1 MAVLSPAE
9 DLRDS
14 APNLY
19 FRAKYIDTQIKCFF
33 SMPAKGIVFS
43 RYTTNSN
50 VCSRNLQISVR
61 GFIHKINGNTNSNE
75 KFRKHERDSLL
86 TVAALACVAWR
97 FWLGALS
104 NKGGWGQT
112 NREEIGEGATWKYF
126 SRGFAWCAWLYKTA
140 MLHRL
145 PHHGSSAHLQEVK
158 NNRKL

>member
-14 APNLY
+14 VPTLY

-61 GFIHKINGNTNSNE
+61 GFIHKINCNTNSNE

-104 NKGGWGQT
+104 NKG
-112 NREEIGEGATWKYF
+112 REEIGAASPLLPPAQQNRHATRAIAAQNGLKSNTF
-126 SRGFAWCAWLYKTA
+126 ILLLIHSILF
-140 MLHRL
+140 
-145 PHHGSSAHLQEVK
+145 
-158 NNRKL
+158 

>member
-14 APNLY
+14 VPNLY

-97 FWLGALS
+97 FWLGAL
-104 NKGGWGQT
+104 KGGRGQR
-112 NREEIGEGATWKYF
+112 NREEIGAASPLLRPALQNRHATRAIAAQNGLKSNTF
-126 SRGFAWCAWLYKTA
+126 ILLLIHSILF
-140 MLHRL
+140 
-145 PHHGSSAHLQEVK
+145 
-158 NNRKL
+158 

>member
-19 FRAKYIDTQIKCFF
+19 IRAKYIDTQIKCFF

-104 NKGGWGQT
+104 NKGGRGQR
-112 NREEIGEGATWKYF
+112 NREEIGRLRRF
-126 SRGFAWCAWLYKTA
+126 CARLNKTA
-140 MLHRL
+140 MLRGLL
-145 PHHGSSAHLQEVK
+145 PHRMELRAIHSSYFLFIQFCFK
-158 NNRKL
+158 

>member
-14 APNLY
+14 VPNLY
-19 FRAKYIDTQIKCFF
+19 FRTKYIDSQCFF

-104 NKGGWGQT
+104 NKGGRGQR
-112 NREEIGEGATWKYF
+112 NREEIGAASPLLRPAQQNRHATRAIAAQNGLKSNTF
-126 SRGFAWCAWLYKTA
+126 ILLLIHSILF
-140 MLHRL
+140 
-145 PHHGSSAHLQEVK
+145 
-158 NNRKL
+158 

>member
-50 VCSRNLQISVR
+50 VCFRNLQISVR
-61 GFIHKINGNTNSNE
+61 GFILKINGNTNSDKKKLDNL
-75 KFRKHERDSLL
+75 KG
-86 TVAALACVAWR
+86 T
-97 FWLGALS
+97 LS
-104 NKGGWGQT
+104 SQM
-112 NREEIGEGATWKYF
+112 RHRMDLRAIHSCYF
-126 SRGFAWCAWLYKTA
+126 LFI
-140 MLHRL
+140 
-145 PHHGSSAHLQEVK
+145 
-158 NNRKL
+158 

>member
-1 MAVLSPAE
+1 MAVLSPAA
-9 DLRDS
+9 DIRDTV
-14 APNLY
+14 PNLY

-86 TVAALACVAWR
+86 TVAA
-97 FWLGALS
+97 
-104 NKGGWGQT
+104 
-112 NREEIGEGATWKYF
+112 
-126 SRGFAWCAWLYKTA
+126 
-140 MLHRL
+140 
-145 PHHGSSAHLQEVK
+145 
-158 NNRKL
+158 

>member
-14 APNLY
+14 VPNLY

-33 SMPAKGIVFS
+33 LMLAKGIVFS

-50 VCSRNLQISVR
+50 VCSRNLQSSVR

-104 NKGGWGQT
+104 NKGGRGQR
-112 NREEIGEGATWKYF
+112 NREEIGAASPLLRPAQQNRHATRAIAAQNGLKSNTF
-126 SRGFAWCAWLYKTA
+126 ILLLIHSILF
-140 MLHRL
+140 
-145 PHHGSSAHLQEVK
+145 
-158 NNRKL
+158 

>member
-14 APNLY
+14 VPNLY
-19 FRAKYIDTQIKCFF
+19 FRAKYIETQIKCFF
-33 SMPAKGIVFS
+33 LMLAKGIVFS

-104 NKGGWGQT
+104 NKG
-112 NREEIGEGATWKYF
+112 REEIGAASPLLPPAQQNRHATRAIAAQNGLKSNTF
-126 SRGFAWCAWLYKTA
+126 ILLLIHSILF
-140 MLHRL
+140 
-145 PHHGSSAHLQEVK
+145 
-158 NNRKL
+158 